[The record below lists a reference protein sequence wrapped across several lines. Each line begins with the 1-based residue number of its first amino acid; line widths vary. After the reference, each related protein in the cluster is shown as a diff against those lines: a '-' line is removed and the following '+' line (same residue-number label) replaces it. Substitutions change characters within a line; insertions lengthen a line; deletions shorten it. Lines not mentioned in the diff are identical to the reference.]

1 MCTPSGLSCH
11 HASTTSPCPV
21 ACEGLYADVSF
32 SSQAENQKDQHKFSL
47 LRDEYQM
54 YKDRW
59 APNIQ
64 YNPGAGAKKNYSE
77 FQANKDI
84 YNFYPQQ

>member
-11 HASTTSPCPV
+11 HASPTSPCPV

-32 SSQAENQKDQHKFSL
+32 SSQAENQKDKDKFFL
-47 LRDEYQM
+47 LREEYQR

-64 YNPGAGAKKNYSE
+64 YSPGAGAKNNYSE
-77 FQANKDI
+77 LSIK
-84 YNFYPQQ
+84 